1 MVPLYKVE
9 TRHTR
14 QVLKDFIKFT
24 YKVKNPRASLR
35 LYTLSGCFFVLAA
48 ALKGLTTQM
57 IIFAAIGIALFLFT
71 LFRHEIAISKLAKND
86 PNYQNQ
92 SDIIFSFGMNGF
104 VIENKTI
111 TSEEKLKY
119 SQVTDFYRDTRNYYI
134 GVNNEE
140 LHILPHLDFKL
151 GKENEFAAFMKAR
164 TNKEVTELKF
174 SLKEK
179 LKRVR
184 AEMRL
189 AEDQHDQ
196 RIAENKKKL
205 K

>member
-86 PNYQNQ
+86 LNYQNQ

-111 TSEEKLKY
+111 PSEEKLKY
-119 SQVTDFYRDTRNYYI
+119 SQVTDFYRDIRNYYI

-140 LHILPHLDFKL
+140 LHILPRLDFKL
-151 GKENEFAAFMKAR
+151 GNENEFAAFMKAR
-164 TNKEVTELKF
+164 TNKEITELKIPW
-174 SLKEK
+174 KEK

-184 AEMRL
+184 TEMKL
-189 AEDQHDQ
+189 AEEQHDQ
-196 RIAENKKKL
+196 RIAEKKK
-205 K
+205 KS